1 MAGVPVSAP
10 MPAGQA
16 LVDRVRGYMTKAGRD
31 PADLDL
37 EGRIWTAGKQPEDW
51 LGEARQW
58 QEMGA
63 THLVVETRKGGLESM
78 DGRLS
83 IIQQFK
89 EVVGALAE

>member
-1 MAGVPVSAP
+1 
-10 MPAGQA
+10 
-16 LVDRVRGYMTKAGRD
+16 MTKAGRD

-58 QEMGA
+58 QELGA
-63 THLVVETRKGGLESM
+63 THLVVETRKGGLESL

-83 IIQQFK
+83 VIQQFK
-89 EVVGALAE
+89 EVVGTLAD